1 LFGSIDEYTC
11 DCGYLGFKIDEIY
24 PLNSEEKPLK
34 PIYGNESQPNDRIFN
49 HGGKYCKICNKRITP
64 IHKRLQRFGHIELA
78 APIVHLWSLKTPP
91 SILKAIFDLPVKTIE
106 KIIYFDVYIVT
117 DPKHSN
123 FKKLQILSHDQ
134 YYKALETHGDG
145 GFKAFIGAEAMKELL
160 KDCCLNELIDKLN
173 KKNQINPQTKIINR
187 IKVIKGYLQ
196 ANQNTDSIILE
207 TLPVLPPDLRPL
219 LVIEKGLYASADLND
234 LYRRVINRNNRAK
247 RLIELNAPE
256 QLIQNEKRMLQEAVD
271 VLFDN
276 GRHGRVVSGQD
287 KRPLSS
293 LADNLL
299 HLTDDDY
306 QLNYKY
312 LGSLENIRINKP
324 YTSPLKNIKVGL
336 TMAYRAKG
344 KGKIRNDLFF
354 SILQKLRA
362 LCLEVELIDHETYK
376 LIDT

>member
-1 LFGSIDEYTC
+1 
-11 DCGYLGFKIDEIY
+11 
-24 PLNSEEKPLK
+24 
-34 PIYGNESQPNDRIFN
+34 
-49 HGGKYCKICNKRITP
+49 
-64 IHKRLQRFGHIELA
+64 
-78 APIVHLWSLKTPP
+78 
-91 SILKAIFDLPVKTIE
+91 
-106 KIIYFDVYIVT
+106 
-117 DPKHSN
+117 
-123 FKKLQILSHDQ
+123 
-134 YYKALETHGDG
+134 
-145 GFKAFIGAEAMKELL
+145 
-160 KDCCLNELIDKLN
+160 
-173 KKNQINPQTKIINR
+173 
-187 IKVIKGYLQ
+187 
-196 ANQNTDSIILE
+196 
-207 TLPVLPPDLRPL
+207 
-219 LVIEKGLYASADLND
+219 VIEKGLYASADLND